1 VLGEIRTFAP
11 VMEKDTVE
19 KKMMALAL
27 LASMAPISLSANSEN
42 NEFSDNSEYKE
53 FMDNSKFKVFTDSS
67 KVFDIDE
74 VVVVSQPKEAFR
86 LRQQSL
92 SSTSV
97 SGFQMQNLGTRD
109 LRELSSYIP
118 NFVMPNYGS
127 RLSSA
132 MYVRGIGSRVN
143 SPAVGIYL
151 DGIPVLSKSAFN
163 LHHYQTSRID
173 VMRGPQATLYGQ
185 NAEGGLVRIYSR
197 NPFEYEGTDV
207 KLGYGTRH
215 YRNAEVAHYHRI
227 NGRLAF
233 SAAAFYD
240 AQKGFFR
247 NANTGN
253 RADKYDE
260 AGGKMVLKAK
270 LGKGWNLDFLA
281 NYQYVDQNAFPYG
294 KLDLETGKAA
304 LPATTFDGTYLRH
317 SFISGFTASHQGR
330 DFNLA
335 STTSYQ
341 YLKDK
346 MNMDQDYL
354 PTDYMSILQKQI
366 QNSLT
371 QEITLKSNRAVGG
384 VWNWTVGG
392 FFSYQ
397 WLKTDAPVYFN
408 EGMTQPIGNA
418 IQTQMY
424 NAILN
429 AMAQKMMALGMPEM
443 VAKAAAEKAI
453 EKAGGISLGVD
464 MAAPGLYHTPQWNL
478 AFFHESNFHIT
489 DRLTATLGLRYDLMH
504 TAIRYDA
511 SAYMQMSAN
520 VMGQTATYVLDS
532 SLDHEA
538 SDDYGQLLPKFGLNL
553 KVDDLGSNVYA
564 TVSKGYRAGGYNI
577 QMFSDV
583 LQAELNANRSNAM
596 RGDYSV
602 SHTEEDYER
611 INNTIAYKPET
622 SWNYE
627 AGAHLN
633 LFDNMLHFDLS
644 AFYMKV
650 TNQQLS
656 VMAGNYGFGRMMVNA
671 GKSHSCGLEA
681 AMRGQAFDGKFDWAL
696 SYGYTRAKFDEY
708 VDGEGENAVS
718 YKGKYVPY
726 VPQHTMAAMADYRLA
741 SWLSLGASA
750 NAQGKTYWD
759 NANTYSQKM
768 YAVLGAHVNFYF
780 DALDISFWGR
790 NLTDANYNTF
800 AVDNSATGKKEYFA
814 QRGNPFQCGV
824 DVKLHF

>member
-1 VLGEIRTFAP
+1 MI
-11 VMEKDTVE
+11 
-19 KKMMALAL
+19 ALV
-27 LASMAPISLSANSEN
+27 LASSVAPISLWAGTSNVLSL
-42 NEFSDNSEYKE
+42 DNKRV
-53 FMDNSKFKVFTDSS
+53 DNPDFKVFTDSS
-67 KVFDIDE
+67 KVFAIDE
-74 VVVVSQPKEAFR
+74 VVVVSQPKEVLR

-97 SGFQMQNLGTRD
+97 GGFQIQKLGTRD
-109 LRELSSYIP
+109 LRELSNYIP

-151 DGIPVLSKSAFN
+151 DGIPVMSKSAFSF
-163 LHHYQTSRID
+163 HHYQTSRID
-173 VMRGPQATLYGQ
+173 ILRGPQATLYGQ
-185 NAEGGLVRIYSR
+185 NTEGGLVRIYSR
-197 NPFEYEGTDV
+197 NPFEYEGTDL
-207 KLGYGTRH
+207 KLSYGSRY
-215 YRNAEVAHYHRI
+215 YRNVELAHYHRI
-227 NGRLAF
+227 NDHLAF
-233 SAAAFYD
+233 TVAAFND

-247 NANTGN
+247 NTNTGS

-260 AGGKMVLKAK
+260 AGGKIVLKAK
-270 LGKGWNLDFLA
+270 LNRGWNVDVLA
-281 NYQYVDQNAFPYG
+281 DYQYVDQNGFPYG

-304 LPATTFDGTYLRH
+304 LPSTTFDGTYLRH
-317 SFISGFTASHQGR
+317 SFISGVTVNHTGADYSF
-330 DFNLA
+330 A

-354 PTDYMSILQKQI
+354 PTDYMSILQEQL

-371 QEITLKSNRAVGG
+371 QEFTLKSNRAVGG
-384 VWNWTVGG
+384 FWNWTAGG

-397 WLKTDAPVYFN
+397 WLKTNGPVFFN

-418 IQTQMY
+418 IQKQMY
-424 NAILN
+424 NEMLN
-429 AMAQKMMALGMPEM
+429 KMAQGMMAQGMPEM
-443 VAKAAAEKAI
+443 AAKAAAAKVI
-453 EKAGGISLGVD
+453 EKAGGVSMNVNMG
-464 MAAPGLYHTPQWNL
+464 APGLYHTPQWNL
-478 AFFHESNFHIT
+478 GFFHESNFNIT

-504 TAIRYDA
+504 TAIHYDA
-511 SAYMQMSAN
+511 SAYMQMNAN
-520 VMGQTATYVLDS
+520 VMGKLATFVLDS
-532 SLDHEA
+532 SLDHEV
-538 SDDYGQLLPKFGLNL
+538 SDDYSQLLPKFGLNL
-553 KVDDLGSNVYA
+553 KIDELGSNVYA

-583 LQAELNANRSNAM
+583 LQTELNANRSQAM
-596 RGDYSV
+596 RGDY
-602 SHTEEDYER
+602 HITNTEEDYQR
-611 INNTIAYKPET
+611 IDKTISYKPET

-633 LFDNMLHFDLS
+633 LFDHMLHFDLS

-671 GKSHSCGLEA
+671 GKSHSCGIEA
-681 AMRGQAFDGKFDWAL
+681 ALRGQLFDGKFDWAM
-696 SYGYTRAKFDEY
+696 SYGYTRSKFDKY
-708 VDGEGENAVS
+708 VDGEGEDAVD

-726 VPQHTMAAMADYRLA
+726 VPQHTMAAMADYRLTD
-741 SWLSLGASA
+741 WLTFGANV

-759 NANTYSQKM
+759 NANTYSQKL
-768 YAVLGAHVNFYF
+768 YAVLGAHVDLNFKAF
-780 DALDISFWGR
+780 NVSFWGR
-790 NLTDANYNTF
+790 NLTDTNYNTF
-800 AVDNSATGKKEYFA
+800 AVDNSATGTKEYFA

-824 DVKLHF
+824 DVRFHF

>member
-1 VLGEIRTFAP
+1 MI
-11 VMEKDTVE
+11 
-19 KKMMALAL
+19 ALAL
-27 LASMAPISLSANSEN
+27 ASSVAPISLWAGTSNVLSLV
-42 NEFSDNSEYKE
+42 NERVDNT
-53 FMDNSKFKVFTDSS
+53 NFKVFTDSS

-74 VVVVSQPKEAFR
+74 VVVVSQPKENFR

-97 SGFQMQNLGTRD
+97 GGFQIQKLGIRD

-151 DGIPVLSKSAFN
+151 DGIPVMSKSAFN

-173 VMRGPQATLYGQ
+173 VLRGPQATLYGQ
-185 NAEGGLVRIYSR
+185 NTEGGLVRIYSR
-197 NPFEYEGTDV
+197 NPFEYEGTDL
-207 KLGYGTRH
+207 KLSYGSRY
-215 YRNAEVAHYHRI
+215 YRNVELAHYHRI
-227 NGRLAF
+227 NDHLAF
-233 SAAAFYD
+233 TVAAFND

-247 NANTGN
+247 NTNTGN

-260 AGGKMVLKAK
+260 AGGKIVLKAK
-270 LGKGWNLDFLA
+270 LNRGWNVDLLA
-281 NYQYVDQNAFPYG
+281 NYQYVDQNGFPYG
-294 KLDLETGKAA
+294 KLDLETGKAS
-304 LPATTFDGTYLRH
+304 LPSTTFDGTYLRH
-317 SFISGFTASHQGR
+317 SFISGVTVNHTGADYSF
-330 DFNLA
+330 A

-346 MNMDQDYL
+346 MNMDSDYL
-354 PTDYMSILQKQI
+354 PADYMSILQEQL

-371 QEITLKSNRAVGG
+371 QEFTLKSNRAVGG
-384 VWNWTVGG
+384 FWNWTAGG

-397 WLKTDAPVYFN
+397 WLKTNGPVFFN

-418 IQTQMY
+418 IQKQMY
-424 NAILN
+424 NAMVN
-429 AMAQKMMALGMPEM
+429 AMAQKMIAQGMPEKA
-443 VAKAAAEKAI
+443 AKAAAAKAI
-453 EKAGGISLGVD
+453 EKAGGVSMNVNMG
-464 MAAPGLYHTPQWNL
+464 APGLYHTPQWNL
-478 AFFHESNFHIT
+478 GFFHESNFNIT

-504 TAIRYDA
+504 TAIHYDA

-520 VMGQTATYVLDS
+520 VMGKKATYVLDS
-532 SLDHEA
+532 SLDHEV
-538 SDDYGQLLPKFGLNL
+538 SDDYSQLLPKFGLNL
-553 KVDDLGSNVYA
+553 KIDELGSNVYA

-583 LQAELNANRSNAM
+583 LQTELNANRNQAM
-596 RGDYSV
+596 RGDYHIP
-602 SHTEEDYER
+602 HTEEDYQR
-611 INNTIAYKPET
+611 IDKTIAYKPET

-633 LFDNMLHFDLS
+633 LFDHMLHFDLS

-671 GKSHSCGLEA
+671 GKSHSCGIEA
-681 AMRGQAFDGKFDWAL
+681 ALRGQLFDGKFDWAM
-696 SYGYTRAKFDEY
+696 SYGYTRSKFDKY
-708 VDGEGENAVS
+708 VDGEGEDAVD

-726 VPQHTMAAMADYRLA
+726 VPQHTMAAMADYRLTD
-741 SWLSLGASA
+741 WLTLGANV

-759 NANTYSQKM
+759 NANTYSQKL
-768 YAVLGAHVNFYF
+768 YAVLGAHVDLNFKAF
-780 DALDISFWGR
+780 NVSFWGR
-790 NLTDANYNTF
+790 NLTDTNYNTF
-800 AVDNSATGKKEYFA
+800 AVDNSATGTKEYFA

-824 DVKLHF
+824 DVRFHF

>member
-1 VLGEIRTFAP
+1 MI
-11 VMEKDTVE
+11 
-19 KKMMALAL
+19 ALAL
-27 LASMAPISLSANSEN
+27 ASSVAPISLWAGTSNVLSL
-42 NEFSDNSEYKE
+42 DNKRV
-53 FMDNSKFKVFTDSS
+53 DNTDFKVFTDSS

-74 VVVVSQPKEAFR
+74 VVVVSQPKENYR

-97 SGFQMQNLGTRD
+97 GGFQIQKLGTRD

-151 DGIPVLSKSAFN
+151 DGIPVMSKSAFN

-173 VMRGPQATLYGQ
+173 VLRGPQATLYGQ
-185 NAEGGLVRIYSR
+185 NTEGGLVRIYSR
-197 NPFEYEGTDV
+197 NPFEYEGTDL
-207 KLGYGTRH
+207 KLSYGSRY
-215 YRNAEVAHYHRI
+215 YRNVELAHYHRI
-227 NGRLAF
+227 NDHLAF
-233 SAAAFYD
+233 TVAAFND

-247 NANTGN
+247 NTNTGN

-260 AGGKMVLKAK
+260 AGGKIVLKAK
-270 LGKGWNLDFLA
+270 LNRGWNVDLLA
-281 NYQYVDQNAFPYG
+281 NYQYVDQNGFPYG
-294 KLDLETGKAA
+294 KLDLETGKAS
-304 LPATTFDGTYLRH
+304 LPSTTFDGTYLRH
-317 SFISGFTASHQGR
+317 SFISGVTVNHTGADYSF
-330 DFNLA
+330 A

-354 PTDYMSILQKQI
+354 PADYMSILQEQL

-371 QEITLKSNRAVGG
+371 QEFTLKSNRAVGG
-384 VWNWTVGG
+384 FWNWTAGG

-397 WLKTDAPVYFN
+397 WLKTNGPVFFN

-418 IQTQMY
+418 IQKQMY
-424 NAILN
+424 NAMVN
-429 AMAQKMMALGMPEM
+429 AMAQKMIAQGMPEKA
-443 VAKAAAEKAI
+443 AKAAAAKAI
-453 EKAGGISLGVD
+453 EKAGGVSMNVNMG
-464 MAAPGLYHTPQWNL
+464 APGLYHTPQWNL
-478 AFFHESNFHIT
+478 GFFHESNFNIT

-504 TAIRYDA
+504 TAIHYDA

-520 VMGQTATYVLDS
+520 VMGKKATYVLDS
-532 SLDHEA
+532 SLDHEV
-538 SDDYGQLLPKFGLNL
+538 SDDYSQLLPKFGLNL
-553 KVDDLGSNVYA
+553 KIDELGSNVYA

-583 LQAELNANRSNAM
+583 LQTELNANRNQAM
-596 RGDYSV
+596 RGDYHIT
-602 SHTEEDYER
+602 HTEDDYQR
-611 INNTIAYKPET
+611 IDKTIAYKPET

-633 LFDNMLHFDLS
+633 LFDHMLHIDLS

-671 GKSHSCGLEA
+671 GKSHSCGIEA
-681 AMRGQAFDGKFDWAL
+681 ALRGQLFDGKFDWAM
-696 SYGYTRAKFDEY
+696 SYGYTRSKFDKY
-708 VDGEGENAVS
+708 VDGEGEDAVD

-726 VPQHTMAAMADYRLA
+726 VPQHTMAAMADYRLTD
-741 SWLSLGASA
+741 WLTLGANV

-768 YAVLGAHVNFYF
+768 YAVLGAHVDLNFNAF
-780 DALDISFWGR
+780 NVSFWGR
-790 NLTDANYNTF
+790 NLTDTNYNTF
-800 AVDNSATGKKEYFA
+800 AVDNSATGTKEYFA

-824 DVKLHF
+824 DVRFHF

>member
-1 VLGEIRTFAP
+1 MI
-11 VMEKDTVE
+11 
-19 KKMMALAL
+19 ALAL
-27 LASMAPISLSANSEN
+27 ASSVAPISLWAGTSNVLSL
-42 NEFSDNSEYKE
+42 DNKRV
-53 FMDNSKFKVFTDSS
+53 DNADFKVFTDSS

-74 VVVVSQPKEAFR
+74 VVVVSQPKENYR

-97 SGFQMQNLGTRD
+97 GGFQIQKLGTRD

-127 RLSSA
+127 RLSCA

-151 DGIPVLSKSAFN
+151 DGIPVMSKSAFN

-173 VMRGPQATLYGQ
+173 VLRGPQATLYGQ
-185 NAEGGLVRIYSR
+185 NTEGGLVRIYSR
-197 NPFEYEGTDV
+197 NPFEYEGTDL
-207 KLGYGTRH
+207 KLSYGSRY
-215 YRNAEVAHYHRI
+215 YRNVELAHYHRI
-227 NGRLAF
+227 NDHLAF
-233 SAAAFYD
+233 TVAAFND

-247 NANTGN
+247 NTNTGN

-260 AGGKMVLKAK
+260 AGGKIVLKAK
-270 LGKGWNLDFLA
+270 LNRGWNVDVLA
-281 NYQYVDQNAFPYG
+281 NYQYVDQNGFPYG

-304 LPATTFDGTYLRH
+304 LPSTTFDGTYLRH
-317 SFISGFTASHQGR
+317 SFISGVTVNHTGADYSF
-330 DFNLA
+330 A

-346 MNMDQDYL
+346 MSMDQDYL
-354 PTDYMSILQKQI
+354 PTDYMSILQEQL

-371 QEITLKSNRAVGG
+371 QEFTLKSNRAVGG
-384 VWNWTVGG
+384 FWNWTAGG

-397 WLKTDAPVYFN
+397 WLKTNGPVFFN

-418 IQTQMY
+418 IQKQMY
-424 NAILN
+424 NAMLN
-429 AMAQKMMALGMPEM
+429 AMAQKMMAQGMPEM
-443 VAKAAAEKAI
+443 VAKAAAAKAI
-453 EKAGGISLGVD
+453 EKAGGVSMNVNMG
-464 MAAPGLYHTPQWNL
+464 APGLYHTPQWNL
-478 AFFHESNFHIT
+478 GFFHESNFNIT

-504 TAIRYDA
+504 TAIHYDA
-511 SAYMQMSAN
+511 SAYMQMTAN
-520 VMGQTATYVLDS
+520 VMGKSATYVLDS
-532 SLDHEA
+532 SLDHEV

-553 KVDDLGSNVYA
+553 KIDELGSNVYA

-583 LQAELNANRSNAM
+583 LQTELNANRNQAM
-596 RGDYSV
+596 RGDYHIP
-602 SHTEEDYER
+602 HTEEDYLR
-611 INNTIAYKPET
+611 IDKTIAYKPET

-633 LFDNMLHFDLS
+633 LFDHMLHFDLS

-671 GKSHSCGLEA
+671 GKSHSCGIEA
-681 AMRGQAFDGKFDWAL
+681 ALRGQLFDGKFDWAMN
-696 SYGYTRAKFDEY
+696 YGYTRAKFDKY
-708 VDGEGENAVS
+708 VDGEGEDAVD

-726 VPQHTMAAMADYRLA
+726 VPQHTMAAMADYRLTD
-741 SWLSLGASA
+741 WLTLGANV

-759 NANTYSQKM
+759 NANTYSQKL
-768 YAVLGAHVNFYF
+768 YAVLGAHVDLNFKAF
-780 DALDISFWGR
+780 NVSFWGR
-790 NLTDANYNTF
+790 NLTDTNYNTF
-800 AVDNSATGKKEYFA
+800 AVDNSATGTKEYFA

-824 DVKLHF
+824 DVRFHF